1 MKKTVLT
8 CALAIGVLAVAVEIR
23 ADHRVMKPI
32 IAAPDLPPPD
42 CLPDCG
48 PDKTKP

>member
-8 CALAIGVLAVAVEIR
+8 CALALGVFAFAIEIR
-23 ADHRVMKPI
+23 GEHHALKPI

-42 CLPDCG
+42 CFPDCP
-48 PDKTKP
+48 PDKTP